1 MSNPD
6 PPAAIGH
13 TVIRLEETGST
24 NTFIME
30 TPAHLAN
37 HGLVVIARHQT
48 AGRGR
53 VGRKWASLPGRQLQ
67 FSVALHPPLP
77 REEVPV
83 ISLVAGLAV
92 GISLRDALGL
102 RPLLKWPNDV
112 FLGGRKVCG
121 ILVEMKQV
129 AGAPRVVVGIGLNCL
144 GTREDFPAEV
154 RGLLTTLS
162 EEIGAPVDMETV
174 FQDVLAALERQYR
187 RLLDA
192 GKAELLEEWSAM
204 AGLPGRPVRYP
215 TAEGMRA
222 GTALGLS
229 PEGYLL
235 VETAAGET
243 HVHASGELEWEA

>member
-1 MSNPD
+1 MSNSA
-6 PPAAIGH
+6 PPATIGH

-24 NTFIME
+24 NTLIME

-53 VGRKWASLPGRQLQ
+53 VGRKWASLSGRQLQ
-67 FSVALHPPLP
+67 FSVVLHPPLP
-77 REEVPV
+77 REEIPV
-83 ISLVAGLAV
+83 ISLMAGVAV
-92 GISLRDALGL
+92 GASLRNGLGL

-112 FLGGRKVCG
+112 FLGARKVCG

-144 GTREDFPAEV
+144 GTREEFPAEL
-154 RGLLTTLS
+154 RGLVTTLS
-162 EEIGAPVDMETV
+162 EEVGAAVDMETV
-174 FQDVLAALERQYR
+174 FQHLLAALERQYR
-187 RLLDA
+187 RLLDS
-192 GKAELLEEWSAM
+192 GKAELLKEWSAM
-204 AGLPGRPVRYP
+204 ADLPGRPLRYP
-215 TAEGMRA
+215 TAEGMRE
-222 GTALGLS
+222 GKALGLS

-235 VETAAGET
+235 VETATGET